1 MAISEFMQVK
11 GVAGMVSPATHF
23 SKPRAN
29 PQRSAEVSSGSTEI
43 VHLIAV
49 DRQIRERYL
58 RDLTLRGIQ
67 VRCFSSIDEYLQCQ
81 RYPAACIV
89 CEIHTG
95 DIKSEALQQRLSEDG
110 VSPIIFLGAESD
122 LPSGI
127 RAMKAGALD
136 FLIHPIDPNELCRAV
151 EDAFTRHRVARQH
164 QRELEALKQRYS
176 RLTPRER
183 EVLALVVRG
192 HLNKQV
198 AGMLA
203 ISLVTVQIH
212 RGHTMRKMRARSFA
226 ELVCM
231 ALKLR
236 ILARETDEIRE
247 SGSYFS

>member
-1 MAISEFMQVK
+1 MAISEFMQGK
-11 GVAGMVSPATHF
+11 GAAGMLSPAAHL
-23 SKPRAN
+23 SKPCVN
-29 PQRSAEVSSGSTEI
+29 PQRFAEVRSDSAEI

-49 DRQIRERYL
+49 DRHIRERHL
-58 RDLTLRGIQ
+58 TDLTLRGIQ

-81 RYPAACIV
+81 RYPPACIV

-95 DIKSEALQQRLSEDG
+95 DFNSEALQQRLSEDG

-136 FLIHPIDPNELCRAV
+136 FLILPIDPNELCRAV
-151 EDAFTRHRVARQH
+151 EEAFSRHRVARQR

-198 AGMLA
+198 AGILA

-236 ILARETDEIRE
+236 VLERETDEIGE
-247 SGSYFS
+247 SASYFS